1 MLDRLEFILS
11 EAITALRRNPL
22 MTLSAVSTSA
32 IALVILGGLGYAY
45 LSLQSQLDQ
54 LPGQFQITFS
64 LKEGTKPHE
73 ITEAAEKL
81 RKVEGVARVVLLPR
95 DVEWE
100 KWLRKQGTLEDTRE
114 VEIENPLPDQL
125 MVTLTDLDK
134 ADGVRA
140 QIESLA
146 AYYEPDGIRDA
157 VEERRRVSALL
168 EFVRW
173 AGIVLGL
180 ITFFTAGALIL
191 NSVRLTVIAR
201 QQEIRIMRLVG
212 ATNSRIRWPFL
223 LEGGFQ
229 GALGGVVAGLA
240 LWLMAWYFSKRS
252 AEVAGPFLQ
261 SHTEFP
267 AVRLT
272 LFLVGVGT
280 ILGILAAAVSV
291 RNHLRVN
298 R

>member
-11 EAITALRRNPL
+11 EAFTALRRNPL
-22 MTLSAVSTSA
+22 MTVSAVSTSA

-45 LSLQSQLDQ
+45 LSLRAQLDQ

-64 LKEGTKPHE
+64 VNPGTELPDISE
-73 ITEAAEKL
+73 SAQKL
-81 RKVEGVARVVLLPR
+81 RQVEGVSRVVLLPR

-100 KWLRKQGTLEDTRE
+100 KWRRKQGMYEDTQD
-114 VEIENPLPDQL
+114 IENPLPDQL
-125 MVTLTDLDK
+125 LITLSDLEK
-134 ADGVRA
+134 AEGVRA
-140 QIESLA
+140 QIESLPT
-146 AYYEPDGIRDA
+146 YYERDGIRDA

-173 AGIVLGL
+173 AGILLG
-180 ITFFTAGALIL
+180 IVTFFTAGALIL

-229 GALGGVVAGLA
+229 GALGGVVAGLL
-240 LWLMAWYFSKRS
+240 LWLLAWYLSRRS
-252 AEVAGPFLQ
+252 AEITGPFLQ
-261 SHTEFP
+261 AGAEFP
-267 AVRLT
+267 ALRLT